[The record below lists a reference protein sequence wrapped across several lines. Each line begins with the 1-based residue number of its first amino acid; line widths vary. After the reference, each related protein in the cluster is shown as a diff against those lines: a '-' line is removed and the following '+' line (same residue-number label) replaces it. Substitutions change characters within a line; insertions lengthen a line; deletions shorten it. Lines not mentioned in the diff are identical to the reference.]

1 MDNLWGLL
9 GLFFFLIGT
18 GVFLHR
24 VHVANAQWLNVL
36 NSYTINCS
44 FPILIFYGLIQRDIP
59 YNVVAK
65 IIDTTGAAL
74 LIILTLCVLLFK
86 FTMKNRS
93 KGATWIIALVYGNV
107 AFLGIPLVAGA
118 TKNELL
124 AILLSSFHLIFSLF
138 IGLLVTGVFQSEGK
152 MNVKQILLMV
162 LKNPLLIAIILG
174 VAANTMGLRA
184 NDNFV
189 MNSFLMIRQ
198 SATPIIL
205 ISIGIFISIHLKDV
219 RKEWKSAIIYSFS
232 KMLIVPAIGLFM
244 CSFFE
249 LDSTLLVGT
258 ILQLSMPMAVAPF
271 VLAKKFN
278 YDAPMLAG
286 FIVLST
292 LLVPLSVGIWSLIL
306 G

>member
-1 MDNLWGLL
+1 MNELWNLL
-9 GLFFFLIGT
+9 GLFFFLMGT
-18 GVFLHR
+18 GVLLHR
-24 VHVANAQWLNVL
+24 VKVANERWLDVL

-44 FPILIFYGLIQRDIP
+44 FPILIFYGLIQEDLP
-59 YNVVAK
+59 LKVVSN
-65 IIDTTGAAL
+65 IVNTTGIAL
-74 LIILTLCVLLFK
+74 LVLIVLCVLIFK
-86 FTMKNRS
+86 ALMKDKS
-93 KGATWIIALVYGNV
+93 KGATWVIALVYGNV
-107 AFLGIPLVAGA
+107 AFLGIPLVTGA

-138 IGLLVTGVFQSEGK
+138 IGLLVTGIYQSDGK

-162 LKNPLLIAIILG
+162 FKNPLLIAIILG
-174 VAANTMGLRA
+174 VVANLMGIRA
-184 NDNFV
+184 TDNFI
-189 MNSFLMIRQ
+189 MKSFLMIRQ

-219 RKEWKSAIIYSFS
+219 RKEWKSALIYSLA
-232 KMLIVPAIGLFM
+232 KMLIVPALGFFI

-249 LDSTLLVGT
+249 MEKDLLIGT

-292 LLVPLSVGIWSLIL
+292 LLVPLSIGVWTFIL
-306 G
+306 N